1 MNKFGRV
8 VLSAVLTSVMIVAPV
23 MAAPTIDELEQEKK
37 AAENEVSSL
46 QEQLTEIVGKISQL
60 EDDIS
65 VKGEEILQAEEDLA
79 EAEELERTQYGD
91 MKLRI
96 QFMYEQGDGSVIETI
111 MSAESFT
118 DLVNKAEYVSSVHS
132 YDRKK
137 LDEYIATK
145 QQIEELKAAL
155 EEEHASM
162 QAMQADF
169 EAEKELLN
177 ATIESKQ
184 SEIADLGE
192 QLQAALIAATKKK
205 QEEEAAAA
213 AAAQQSVGTASTES
227 AGGDASAG
235 GNSSGGS
242 GSGKPAPSYNGAAGG
257 SSVSR
262 AYGALGASYVSGATG
277 PNAFDCSG
285 FVSYCLTGSYGR
297 IGTSGSF
304 GSLPRVD
311 DPQPGDIVCYA
322 GHVGIYVGGGQ
333 MIHAS
338 TEGTGVIQSSIESS
352 VSSNGPYWF
361 TRY

>member
-8 VLSAVLTSVMIVAPV
+8 VLSAVLTSAMIVTPV
-23 MAAPTIDELEQEKK
+23 MATPTIDELEKEKQ
-37 AAENEVSSL
+37 AAESEVDSL
-46 QEQLTEIVGKISQL
+46 QEQLTQIVGKISQL

-79 EAEELERTQYGD
+79 DAEELERIQYGD

-96 QFMYEQGDGSVIETI
+96 QFMYEQGDGGVLETI

-169 EAEKELLN
+169 EAEKENLN
-177 ATIESKQ
+177 EMIASKQ

-192 QLQAALIAATKKK
+192 QLQAALVAAMKKK

-213 AAAQQSVGTASTES
+213 AAAAASADQSAGTGNTGASAGSSVS
-227 AGGDASAG
+227 AGGSTG
-235 GNSSGGS
+235 GT
-242 GSGKPAPSYNGAAGG
+242 APNYDGAVGG

-262 AYGALGASYVSGATG
+262 AYGALGAAYVSGASG

-285 FVSYCLTGSYGR
+285 FVSYCLTGKYNR

-338 TEGTGVIQSSIESS
+338 TSGTGVIQSSIESS